1 MPTSLSPS
9 ERTLRAKMAAH
20 EMHARNNGLAITAA
34 ARAAGPGQIK
44 HWLAKVDA
52 DLPEEERLR
61 RAEHLKAAHFTRLAY
76 LSAKARRERGAK

>member
-1 MPTSLSPS
+1 
-9 ERTLRAKMAAH
+9 
-20 EMHARNNGLAITAA
+20 MHARNDGHAITAK

-61 RAEHLKAAHFTRLAY
+61 RAQHLKAAHYTRLAY
-76 LSAKARRERGAK
+76 LSAKARRKRGAA

>member
-1 MPTSLSPS
+1 MPTSLSPA

-20 EMHARNNGLAITAA
+20 TMHARNNGNAVTAK
-34 ARAAGPGQIK
+34 ARAAGPGNIK
-44 HWLAKVDA
+44 YWLVKVDA

-76 LSAKARRERGAK
+76 LSAVARRERGAK